1 MKNAVIYARFSSHA
15 QNEQS
20 IEGQLAECYNFAQR
34 NDLRITHEYIDR
46 ALTGT
51 TDKRPEFLQMID
63 DSKRKGFQYVLVYQL
78 DRFAR
83 NRYDSATYKA
93 KLKKNGVRV
102 LSAKENITDDAS
114 GILIEGVLESM
125 AEYYSAELS
134 QKVKRGIAMSA
145 AKCKYFGG
153 TVALGY
159 KIDSEKNYVIDEEK
173 APIVRQMFEMLA
185 TGSTY
190 ADIARYLN
198 ERGIKTAT
206 GGKWGKNSFQ
216 WLFSNR
222 KYIGYYTFQDTEIAG
237 GVPQSIDNELFDEV
251 QRVLARYAA
260 APSRGK
266 AVEEYILSDKLIC
279 GLCGHKMTGVSGTSR
294 NKTMHNYY
302 KCGGTSKSGCRKR
315 AVRKQF
321 IEDEVIAAIVGKG
334 TEQNS
339 HGILTD
345 EFIEMVAAE
354 TYLLIQAERNDSE
367 IKRIENII
375 ADNQA
380 AINNLMQALMHG
392 KIANTILAQIEKL
405 ENENAELN
413 ATIES
418 EKAMQINYTYEDIR
432 KWLEHFR
439 TLDYTKLKNR
449 KALIDTFIY
458 KVVLYDD
465 KIKVLFHLKGGQ
477 KEELLLNLIF
487 PDYPDGSNGENRNED
502 KEKETAN
509 AISSSGCS
517 YTPDM
522 VPVIGVEPI
531 RVISPP
537 DFESGA
543 SANSTTPAKQF
554 KCTSCADF
562 CQAFFICYLNSHSVC
577 LSFVRVEHQPCFGF
591 EFVREFV
598 GRQYLDRRSEG

>member
-51 TDKRPEFLQMID
+51 TDKRPEFLQMIE
-63 DSKRKGFQYVLVYQL
+63 DSKKKGFAYVLVYQL

-134 QKVKRGIAMSA
+134 QKVKRGIAISA

-159 KIDSEKNYVIDEEK
+159 KIDSEKNYVIDEET
-173 APIVRQMFEMLA
+173 APIVNKMFEMLA
-185 TGSTY
+185 TGYTY

-222 KYIGYYTFQDTEIAG
+222 KYLGIYTFQGTEIKG
-237 GVPQSIDNELFDEV
+237 GVPQIIDEQLFEDV
-251 QRVLARYAA
+251 QAVLRKYAQ

-266 AVEEYILSDKLIC
+266 AKVEYVLSEKLIC
-279 GLCGHKMTGVSGTSR
+279 GHCGNKMTGISGTSR
-294 NKTMHNYY
+294 NKAIHNYY
-302 KCGGTSKSGCRKR
+302 KCVGAAKCGCRKR

-321 IEDEVIAAIVGKG
+321 IEDEVIAAIVGDK
-334 TEQNS
+334 
-339 HGILTD
+339 GILTD
-345 EFIEMVAAE
+345 EFIDMVAAE

-367 IKRIENII
+367 IKRIEGVI

-380 AINNLMQALMHG
+380 AINNLMQELMHG

-413 ATIES
+413 ATIEN
-418 EKAMQINYTYEDIR
+418 EKALQINYTYDDIR

-439 TLDYTKLKNR
+439 ALDYTKMKNR

-458 KVVLYDD
+458 RVVLYDD
-465 KIKVLFHLKGGQ
+465 KMKVIFNLKGGQ
-477 KEELLLNLIF
+477 KNELLLNLIF
-487 PDYPDGSNGENRNED
+487 PDYPDGNGGKVENSV
-502 KEKETAN
+502 KEKETDN
-509 AISSSGCS
+509 SVSLSSGCS

-522 VPVIGVEPI
+522 VHLQGLEPW
-531 RVISPP
+531 
-537 DFESGA
+537 A
-543 SANSTTPAKQF
+543 Q
-554 KCTSCADF
+554 
-562 CQAFFICYLNSHSVC
+562 
-577 LSFVRVEHQPCFGF
+577 
-591 EFVREFV
+591 
-598 GRQYLDRRSEG
+598 